1 MKYLGFEPECTMEQ
15 GRQAGT
21 QEEAEPGRVDE
32 ALGIFH
38 RIYWMHECKLP
49 NTRLGLK
56 RVAG

>member
-1 MKYLGFEPECTMEQ
+1 MEQ